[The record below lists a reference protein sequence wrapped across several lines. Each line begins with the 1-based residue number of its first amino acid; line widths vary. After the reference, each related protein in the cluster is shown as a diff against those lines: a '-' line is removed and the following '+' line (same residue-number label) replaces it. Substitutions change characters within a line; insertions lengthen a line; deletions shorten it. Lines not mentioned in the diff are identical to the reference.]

1 MKLIRKLLQRY
12 FKTFVYFYQ
21 QLKYRFFLIV
31 LMSLFVGVLDGFGLA
46 MFMPLLEIVNN
57 PEGAD
62 GGTLGN
68 MGFIVKS
75 IEFFGFTINLISVLL
90 LLVIFFILKGL
101 AKFFAFIYITLVRKY
116 FFTKMRVGIIQT
128 FNTIQYKYY
137 VTSDVGRIQN
147 TMTGEVERVN
157 FAFQSYSGAL
167 EQAALVIVY
176 MFFAFFI
183 DPLFAVLVSL
193 GGLMT
198 NVIYRN
204 IFKKTKNESRRYSEE
219 FHQYQGQVIQYVA
232 NYKYLK
238 ATSFLQHYSKKL
250 EDTIDSIEISRKRVG
265 VFSAILVGL
274 REPLV
279 IIVVVTVILVQTQ
292 IMGAALGP
300 IIISLLFFYRALTA
314 LVNVQNAYNKFL
326 ELSGSLENVFMFEK
340 ELKQN
345 QEVYGK
351 LKVSEFKNNIKLQ
364 NVSFFYHKDPVL
376 QDISLQIY
384 KNEVVAF
391 VGESGSGKTTLVNL
405 LAGLIPISKGQ
416 LTYDDVDSIQLDMR
430 SLQSR
435 IGYITQEPVIFSD
448 TIFNNVTLWDQDNEK
463 TRDKFEKVMEKS
475 ALKSFISDLPNG
487 ANTLLGNNGVNLS
500 GGQKQRISIAR
511 ELYKDIDI
519 LIMDEATSALDT
531 ETEKMIQESIDELKG
546 NYTILIVAHR
556 LSTVRNADKIVLMN
570 KGNIEAVGDFETIM
584 VESPLFRKM
593 VEIQQL

>member
-1 MKLIRKLLQRY
+1 MTFIKKIVHKY
-12 FKTFVYFYQ
+12 FQSFVYFYQ
-21 QLKYRFFLIV
+21 QLKHRFFIIV
-31 LMSLFVGVLDGFGLA
+31 LLSLFVGVLDGFGLA

-57 PEGAD
+57 PEGAN
-62 GGTLGN
+62 GESLGN

-75 IEFFGFTINLISVLL
+75 IEFFGFKINLISVLL
-90 LLVIFFILKGL
+90 LLVIFFCLKGL
-101 AKFFAFIYITLVRKY
+101 AKFFAFIYITIVRKY
-116 FFTKMRVGIIQT
+116 FITKMRVDIIRA
-128 FNTIQYKYY
+128 FNTIQYKHY

-157 FAFQSYSGAL
+157 AAFQSYSSAL
-167 EQAALVIVY
+167 EQSALVLVY

-183 DPLFAVLVSL
+183 DPLFAVLVSI
-193 GGLMT
+193 GGAMT

-204 IFKKTKNESRRYSEE
+204 IYKKTKEESRKYSKG
-219 FHQYQGQVIQYVA
+219 FHQYQGQVIQYIA

-238 ATSFLQHYSKKL
+238 ATSFLETYSKKL
-250 EDTIDSIEISRKRVG
+250 EQSIHTIEKSRKRVG
-265 VFSAILVGL
+265 VFNAILAGL
-274 REPLV
+274 REPIV
-279 IIVVVTVILVQTQ
+279 IMVVVAVILIQTQ

-326 ELSGSLENVFMFEK
+326 ELSGSMENVLDFKKDLKINK
-340 ELKQN
+340 ESFGTQKMTAFKQQISLK
-345 QEVYGK
+345 E
-351 LKVSEFKNNIKLQ
+351 
-364 NVSFFYHKDPVL
+364 VSFAYNEDPVL
-376 QDISLQIY
+376 QNINLQIT

-416 LTYDDVDSIQLDMR
+416 LMYDGLDSLQLDMR
-430 SLQSR
+430 SLQAR

-448 TIFNNVTLWDQDNEK
+448 TIFNNVTLWDQDSEK
-463 TRDKFEKVMEKS
+463 SRARFAHAMEKS
-475 ALKSFISDLPNG
+475 ALQSFISDLPEG
-487 ANTLLGNNGVNLS
+487 ADTILGNNGVNLS

-531 ETEKMIQESIDELKG
+531 ETEKMIQESIDGLKG

-556 LSTVRNADKIVLMN
+556 LSTIRNADKIVLMN
-570 KGNIEAVGDFETIM
+570 KGIIEVEGAFETIITK
-584 VESPLFRKM
+584 SPLFQKM